1 MREPASPSLL
11 SRVRMRWEEGHL
23 ETLDLGPP
31 SFQNGEKYAFVV
43 QATQS
48 MIICN
53 SSLNC
58 GNLSYRYIASPHEAC
73 CTRYGQSFTYV
84 SMLTASQ
91 QRHTLLSL
99 FYWREIK
106 ARGVQWFPGNHA
118 AKHCRTGTWT
128 VSIWFHSPRVPTT
141 DCSHKR
147 EQAGLRQQIIRT
159 WFLHNHNSSVNS
171 AIVF

>member
-11 SRVRMRWEEGHL
+11 CRVRMRREEGHL

-99 FYWREIK
+99 FYWRDLRLEGFSGSLETVQQNTAELGLEPCRSDSTVPGSPLLTALTSVSK
-106 ARGVQWFPGNHA
+106 LACGSKLLERGSF
-118 AKHCRTGTWT
+118 
-128 VSIWFHSPRVPTT
+128 TT
-141 DCSHKR
+141 
-147 EQAGLRQQIIRT
+147 T
-159 WFLHNHNSSVNS
+159 
-171 AIVF
+171 IVR